1 MTDSVDTLRR
11 VAVQDVI
18 RQQTRQD
25 ELERMYVED
34 GRDQPSH
41 PMYMLY
47 SGLAQSRS

>member
-1 MTDSVDTLRR
+1 MTDSIDTLRR